1 MSKISD
7 AVTAL
12 QTGRFVLIHDNKE
25 RENEVDMVISAESIS
40 PQHILTM
47 RKDAGGLIWYCNIQ
61 RDFYKIGITIYV

>member
-7 AVTAL
+7 AVNAL

-47 RKDAGGLIWYCNIQ
+47 RKDIQ